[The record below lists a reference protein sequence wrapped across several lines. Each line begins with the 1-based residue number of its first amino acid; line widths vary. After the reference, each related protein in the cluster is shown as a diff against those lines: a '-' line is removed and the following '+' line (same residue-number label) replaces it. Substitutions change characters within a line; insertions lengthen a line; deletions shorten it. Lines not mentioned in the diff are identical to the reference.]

1 MENNGKGIFY
11 GVIGV
16 ATLIVAII
24 GATFAFFSASQ
35 TNNNTIAGQTLDVAD
50 NFTLNVEKVTF
61 SGTTAGSNDL
71 VPADLNGGE
80 TTGITQALTA
90 KCEKDGYTGCHLY
103 KITAESGQKLSTAS
117 ITIDSLAATNDP
129 AQNWKY
135 SVFTGSETN
144 ADTLVKNDTFNSIQ
158 TLAFDMHKGAVVEA
172 NTPVV
177 YYLLIYL
184 ENTESDQ
191 STTDAGSYSGSVS
204 FKAAG
209 SGEIS
214 ASFTA

>member
-24 GATFAFFSASQ
+24 GATFAFFSASA
-35 TNNNTIAGQTLDVAD
+35 TNDNTIAGQTLDVTSS
-50 NFTLNVEKVTF
+50 FTLNVEKVTF
-61 SGTTAGSNDL
+61 SGTTAASNDL

-129 AQNWKY
+129 AHNWKY
-135 SVFTGSETN
+135 SVFTGSESS

-158 TLAFDMHKGAVVEA
+158 TKAFDMHSGAAVNA
-172 NTPVV
+172 DTPVV

>member
-35 TNNNTIAGQTLDVAD
+35 SNSNTIQGNTLNVSDS
-50 NFTLNVEKVTF
+50 FTLNVEKVTF
-61 SGTTAGSNDL
+61 GGATAPSNDL
-71 VPADLNGGE
+71 VPADLNGGDAS
-80 TTGITQALTA
+80 GITQALTA
-90 KCEKDGYTGCHLY
+90 NCEKDGYTGCHLY
-103 KITAESGQKLSTAS
+103 RITAESGQELSTAS
-117 ITIDSLAATNDP
+117 ITIDSLTTTAGTKDR
-129 AQNWKY
+129 WKY
-135 SVFTGSETN
+135 SVFTGSESEATGF
-144 ADTLVKNDTFNSIQ
+144 LKNDTFAKA
-158 TLAFDMHKGAVVEA
+158 TGYDMHDGASVDA
-172 NTPVV
+172 DTPVV

-184 ENTESDQ
+184 ENIDSDQ
-191 STTDAGSYSGSVS
+191 SGTETGSYSGSVS

>member
-24 GATFAFFSASQ
+24 GATFAFFSASA
-35 TNNNTIAGQTLDVAD
+35 TNDNTIAGQTLDVATS
-50 NFTLNVEKVTF
+50 FTLNVEKVSF
-61 SGTTAGSNDL
+61 GGATAPSKDL
-71 VPADLNGGE
+71 VPADLNGGDAS
-80 TTGITQALTA
+80 GITQALTA
-90 KCEKDGYTGCHLY
+90 NCEKDGYTGCHLY
-103 KITAESGQKLSTAS
+103 RITAESGQQLSTAS
-117 ITIDSLAATNDP
+117 ITIDSLTTTAGTKD
-129 AQNWKY
+129 NWKY
-135 SVFTGSETN
+135 SVFTGSESEATGF
-144 ADTLVKNDTFNSIQ
+144 LKNDTFANA
-158 TLAFDMHKGAVVEA
+158 TGYDMHTGAAVNA
-172 NTPVV
+172 DTPVV

-184 ENTESDQ
+184 ENIDSDQ
-191 STTDAGSYSGSVS
+191 SGTETGSYSGSVS

>member
-24 GATFAFFSASQ
+24 GATFAFFSASA
-35 TNNNTIAGQTLDVAD
+35 TNDNTIAGQTLDVD
-50 NFTLNVEKVTF
+50 GNVTLAVEKIAF
-61 SGTTAGSNDL
+61 AGATAPSNDL
-71 VPADLNGGE
+71 VPAELDGSGTE
-80 TTGITQALTA
+80 GINRALKA

-103 KITAESGQKLSTAS
+103 KITATSGQKLNTAS
-117 ITIDSLAATNDP
+117 ITIDSLTTTAGTKT
-129 AQNWKY
+129 NWKY
-135 SVFTGSETN
+135 SVFKGSQDN
-144 ADTLVKNDTFNSIQ
+144 ATDFVKNDTFENA
-158 TLAFDMHKGAVVEA
+158 TGYDMHQNAAVEA
-172 NTPVV
+172 STPVE
-177 YYLLIYL
+177 YYLLVYL
-184 ENTESDQ
+184 ENTDSDQ
-191 STTDAGSYSGSVS
+191 VGAESGSYTGSIS

>member
-35 TNNNTIAGQTLDVAD
+35 TNPNTIQGNTLNVSDS
-50 NFTLNVEKVTF
+50 FTLNVEKVTF
-61 SGTTAGSNDL
+61 GGATAPSNDL
-71 VPADLNGGE
+71 VPADLNGGDAS
-80 TTGITQALTA
+80 GITQALTA
-90 KCEKDGYTGCHLY
+90 NCEKDGYTGCHLY
-103 KITAESGQKLSTAS
+103 RITAESGQELSTAS
-117 ITIDSLAATNDP
+117 ITIDSLTTTAGTKDR
-129 AQNWKY
+129 WKY
-135 SVFTGSETN
+135 SVFTGSESEATGF
-144 ADTLVKNDTFNSIQ
+144 LKNDTFAKA
-158 TLAFDMHKGAVVEA
+158 TGYDMHDGASVDA
-172 NTPVV
+172 DTPVV

-184 ENTESDQ
+184 ENIDSDQ
-191 STTDAGSYSGSVS
+191 SGTETGSYSGSVS

>member
-24 GATFAFFSASQ
+24 GATFAFFSASA
-35 TNNNTIAGQTLDVAD
+35 TNDNTITGQTLDVASS
-50 NFTLNVEKVTF
+50 FTLNVEKVNLG
-61 SGTTAGSNDL
+61 GTAPSNDL
-71 VPADLNGGE
+71 VPADLNGGD
-80 TTGITQALTA
+80 TTGINQALQA

-103 KITAESGQKLSTAS
+103 RITAESGQQLSTAS
-117 ITIDSLAATNDP
+117 ITIDNLTTTAGTKDR
-129 AQNWKY
+129 WKY

-144 ADTLVKNDTFNSIQ
+144 AETFLKNDTFAKA
-158 TLAFDMHKGAVVEA
+158 TGYDMHSGAAVNA
-172 NTPVV
+172 DTPVV

-191 STTDAGSYSGSVS
+191 SGTESGSYSGSVS

>member
-35 TNNNTIAGQTLDVAD
+35 TNNNTIAGQTLDVATS
-50 NFTLNVEKVTF
+50 FTLNVEKVTF
-61 SGTTAGSNDL
+61 GGATAPSNDL
-71 VPADLNGGE
+71 VPADLNGGD
-80 TTGITQALTA
+80 TTGINQALDA
-90 KCEKDGYTGCHLY
+90 NCEKDGYTGCHLY
-103 KITAESGQKLSTAS
+103 RITAQSGQKLSAAS
-117 ITIDSLAATNDP
+117 ITIDSLAVTPDS

-135 SVFTGSETN
+135 SVFTGSESEATGF
-144 ADTLVKNDTFNSIQ
+144 LKNDTFAKATNY
-158 TLAFDMHKGAVVEA
+158 DMHSGAVVNA

>member
-24 GATFAFFSASQ
+24 GATFAFFSASD
-35 TNNNTIAGQTLDVAD
+35 TNDNTIAGQTLDVSTS
-50 NFTLNVEKVTF
+50 FTLNVEKVTF
-61 SGTTAGSNDL
+61 SGVTAASNDL

-80 TTGITQALTA
+80 TTGINQALNA

-103 KITAESGQKLSTAS
+103 KITATSGQTLAKAS
-117 ITIDSLAATNDP
+117 ITIDSLEATKDP

-135 SVFTGSETN
+135 SVFTGSESN

-158 TLAFDMHKGAVVEA
+158 TKAFDMHNGANVTA
-172 NTPVV
+172 DTPVV

-191 STTDAGSYSGSVS
+191 SETDAGSYSGSVS

>member
-50 NFTLNVEKVTF
+50 NFTLNVEKVDLG
-61 SGTTAGSNDL
+61 GTAPSKDL
-71 VPADLNGGE
+71 VPADLNGGD
-80 TTGITQALTA
+80 TTGINQALQA

-103 KITAESGQKLSTAS
+103 RITAESGQQLSTAS
-117 ITIDSLAATNDP
+117 ITIDNLTTTAGTKDR
-129 AQNWKY
+129 WKY
-135 SVFTGSETN
+135 SVFKGSETN
-144 ADTLVKNDTFNSIQ
+144 AETFLKNDTFENA
-158 TLAFDMHKGAVVEA
+158 TGYDMHSSAAVNA
-172 NTPVV
+172 DTPVV

-191 STTDAGSYSGSVS
+191 SGTESGSYTGSVS

>member
-61 SGTTAGSNDL
+61 SDVTAGSNDL

-80 TTGITQALTA
+80 TAGINQALQA

-103 KITAESGQKLSTAS
+103 RITAESGQKLSTAS
-117 ITIDSLAATNDP
+117 ITIDSLTATNDP

-158 TLAFDMHKGAVVEA
+158 TKAFDMHSGAVVNA
-172 NTPVV
+172 DTPVV